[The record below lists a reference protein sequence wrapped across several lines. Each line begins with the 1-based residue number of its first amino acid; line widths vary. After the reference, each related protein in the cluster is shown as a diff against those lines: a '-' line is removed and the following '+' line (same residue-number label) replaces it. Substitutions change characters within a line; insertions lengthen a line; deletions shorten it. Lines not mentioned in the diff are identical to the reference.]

1 MTLGALATHLILFQ
15 SWWDLPHT
23 CIYYTS
29 IWYSSGF
36 LAQELVWEQETEN
49 SWKWN
54 FWHPPWHWGPWL
66 PISSSFNPDETC
78 HILVY
83 TIHLCRSAS
92 GFLAQE
98 LVWEQETE
106 NYRKWNFLTPPWH
119 WGPWLSISSSFNP
132 DETCH
137 ILVYTI
143 HLCLST
149 SCFLAQELLWEQETE
164 NYRKWNFLTP
174 PWHWGPWLPISSS
187 FNPDETCHILVYSI
201 HLCGSTS
208 GFLAQEL
215 VWEQE
220 TENSRKWNF
229 WHPHDIGGPGYPS
242 HPLSIL
248 MRLATYL
255 YILYIY
261 VVVLAASWHKS

>member
-1 MTLGALATHLILFQ
+1 M
-15 SWWDLPHT
+15 
-23 CIYYTS
+23 
-29 IWYSSGF
+29 
-36 LAQELVWEQETEN
+36 E
-49 SWKWN
+49 
-54 FWHPPWHWGPWL
+54 FWHPQWHWGPWL

-83 TIHLCRSAS
+83 TIHLCRSTS
-92 GFLAQE
+92 GFLAEE

-119 WGPWLSISSSFNP
+119 WGPWLLISSSFNP

-143 HLCLST
+143 HLC
-149 SCFLAQELLWEQETE
+149 
-164 NYRKWNFLTP
+164 R
-174 PWHWGPWLPISSS
+174 
-187 FNPDETCHILVYSI
+187 
-201 HLCGSTS
+201 STS

-220 TENSRKWNF
+220 TENPRKWNF

-261 VVVLAASWHKS
+261 VVVLAAFWHKC